1 MRRIRQGVILLCLGS
16 MSIRTLDIAAR
27 GADEVAA
34 QAPPGYPSPREAFEA
49 RRKALARRDW
59 RTSFASSTPAA
70 QELEVANLVGSWVLM
85 ESGLVADP
93 FVKLGWLERIVEKA
107 KLRALMKTHG
117 FELTEFWAEYDKG
130 YRAAHGVDLAKW
142 KAEIRKRRHERTER
156 YLKDHPLEREEFEK
170 RLRDSPEVDHVPPRP
185 GEAPDPPPPAP
196 ELDDELLL
204 KTIKTVA
211 SRVTNKA
218 AFYEEVSEILRS
230 RGQEAPELIYDFG
243 DLQGI
248 AVSGDSARGWIVW
261 NRHHVYEAGVKK
273 VSGSE
278 RLLRKFRRLDG
289 RWFNDS
295 ETWDYAQFDP
305 KKPKK

>member
-1 MRRIRQGVILLCLGS
+1 MGIPTR
-16 MSIRTLDIAAR
+16 DIAAR
-27 GADEVAA
+27 GAGEVAA

-93 FVKLGWLERIVEKA
+93 FVKLGVFERIAGKA
-107 KLRALMKTHG
+107 RLRALMKMHG
-117 FELTEFWAEYDKG
+117 FELTELWAEYDKG
-130 YRAAHGVDLAKW
+130 YRAAYGVDLAKW
-142 KAEIRKRRHERTER
+142 KAEIRKRRRERTER

-170 RLRDSPEVDHVPPRP
+170 LLRDSPEVDHVPPGP

-196 ELDDELLL
+196 EFDDELLL

-211 SRVTNKA
+211 SRVTDKA
-218 AFYEEVSEILRS
+218 AFYEEVSEILHV

-278 RLLRKFRRLDG
+278 HLLRKFRRLDG

-295 ETWDYAQFDP
+295 ETWDYTRFDP
-305 KKPKK
+305 KEVQR